1 MKTKQYVFFAVG
13 LFASEVVLFLCN
25 HNKTIKAT
33 QIVVFNAIYQMPDL
47 LQVWDGYLA
56 YEICYH
62 CIPHH

>member
-1 MKTKQYVFFAVG
+1 MFFAIG

-33 QIVVFNAIYQMPDL
+33 PIVLTMVFNAIYQMPDL
-47 LQVWDGYLA
+47 LQVWDGYLV

-62 CIPHH
+62 CVPHH